1 MTKLEAIIRPTKFEA
16 VRDVLTDLGVHGMT
30 IVDVRGRGMQK
41 DHTKI
46 YRGHEYS
53 LGLLPKIKID
63 LVLPDDIVDN
73 AVDAIVRTAST
84 GAIGDGKIF
93 VTDVLDAV
101 RIRNDDR
108 GEAAI

>member
-63 LVLPDDIVDN
+63 LVLPDDD
-73 AVDAIVRTAST
+73 RPSHTYTQPTARSGCALT
-84 GAIGDGKIF
+84 YEYSRGR
-93 VTDVLDAV
+93 LC
-101 RIRNDDR
+101 RI
-108 GEAAI
+108 